1 MTTINTARQARLV
14 EGARHYAAADKN
26 DPFALARAMTHI
38 RVGICTPSQAGEDA
52 SYNAEPYTVQRP
64 HPVTGEPFA
73 ATEWKNRVRP

>member
-1 MTTINTARQARLV
+1 MSVNTARQARLV

-38 RVGICTPSQAGEDA
+38 RVGICTPNQAGEDA

-64 HPVTGEPFA
+64 HPLNPGTTFP